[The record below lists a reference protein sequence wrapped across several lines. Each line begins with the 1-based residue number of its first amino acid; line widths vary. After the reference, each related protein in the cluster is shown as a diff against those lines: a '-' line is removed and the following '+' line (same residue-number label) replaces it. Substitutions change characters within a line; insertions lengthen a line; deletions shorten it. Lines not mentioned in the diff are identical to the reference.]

1 MNRIGKMSFPDQP
14 AFLIPPECMVF
25 KVKCNLQELRPPNAQ
40 YAVKIVAVILPIV
53 CDKRDL
59 RTNFFVTQI

>member
-1 MNRIGKMSFPDQP
+1 
-14 AFLIPPECMVF
+14 MVF

-40 YAVKIVAVILPIV
+40 YAVILPIV